1 MPIRTGYNIRVQD
14 GQVTDVWDT
23 PAPAGQSGWSEA
35 VEVTPELTP
44 NREILTTHSF
54 DITKNPIEIIWDKRE
69 LTVEERKD
77 SLIGGANYAVAM
89 LQSQLQMA
97 TMANNTERVAE
108 LNAQIEEAT
117 PVRDAKVAAVTA
129 ATTHEEVDAL
139 M

>member
-23 PAPAGQSGWSEA
+23 PAPEGQSGWSEA